1 MTFNFRSL
9 GAAAMLHFALATAL
23 LLSPMTGELAT
34 QDMVTPDVIAI
45 AEGAFVAGSDQA
57 EREAAYFLDEAAY
70 GHDRTRQFGWYDRE
84 RNRVSI

>member
-70 GHDRTRQFGWYDRE
+70 GHDRTR
-84 RNRVSI
+84 